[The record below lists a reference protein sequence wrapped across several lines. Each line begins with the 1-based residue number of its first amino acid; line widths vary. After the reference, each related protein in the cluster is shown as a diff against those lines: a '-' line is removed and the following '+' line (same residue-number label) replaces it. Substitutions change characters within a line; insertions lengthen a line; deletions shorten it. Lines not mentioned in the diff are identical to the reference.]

1 MDSGT
6 TSLSLKVKAEP
17 SSFKYVYWSAETTPI
32 EVAALP
38 DLRSI
43 SGPSGLTIS
52 SADLLSLQSEL
63 PI

>member
-6 TSLSLKVKAEP
+6 TSLSLKVKAE
-17 SSFKYVYWSAETTPI
+17 TTPI

-38 DLRSI
+38 VLRSI